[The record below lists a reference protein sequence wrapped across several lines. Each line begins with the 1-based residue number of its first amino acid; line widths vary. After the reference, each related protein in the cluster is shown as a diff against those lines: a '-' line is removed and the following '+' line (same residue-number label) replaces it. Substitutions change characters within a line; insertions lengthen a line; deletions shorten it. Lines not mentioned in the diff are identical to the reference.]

1 MSRDR
6 SEVPCKPLF
15 LRAPITLDTLVEEI
29 GRVELRTKTAVLS
42 RAITEYAERHHPEL
56 HRRIMEVAK

>member
-1 MSRDR
+1 MSREKN
-6 SEVPCKPLF
+6 EVPCKPLF
-15 LRAPITLDTLVEEI
+15 PRAPITLDVLVEEM

-56 HRRIMEVAK
+56 HRQVTEAAR